1 MNALAMFS
9 AQEALFLAHERTQEL
24 IAEASANR
32 NAARGRKARR
42 TRIAAALAS
51 VKAAFGSPTPSREP
65 TVVPRLTDYPY
76 RS

>member
-1 MNALAMFS
+1 MNALAMYS

-24 IAEASANR
+24 IAESNAHR
-32 NAARGRKARR
+32 NATRGRKARR
-42 TRIAAALAS
+42 SRIATALAS
-51 VKAAFGSPTPSREP
+51 VKAVFGSPQTSQEP